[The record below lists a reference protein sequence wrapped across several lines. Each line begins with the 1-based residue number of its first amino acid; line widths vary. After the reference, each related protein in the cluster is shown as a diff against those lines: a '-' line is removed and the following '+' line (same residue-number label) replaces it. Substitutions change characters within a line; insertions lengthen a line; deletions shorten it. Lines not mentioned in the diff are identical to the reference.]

1 MIRIIIVSAL
11 VMSSRAMQ
19 QPKLVYPRLLEER
32 SADGRMVMHL
42 HDQLTLNLRKASV
55 AARNFRVLEHEDG
68 HEVTHFFDGRD
79 LDRNLH
85 EDEKQF
91 ATVHVTRRND
101 GIEVEGVVG
110 PHHRIEPM
118 RTMERSE
125 DGLVPHMIHEIEKK
139 EMVDIEK
146 AIPEKGAW
154 TVNERANVGQYVPP
168 EVTVEI
174 FMVSDWWHHKHF
186 NTTVEL
192 IYYLCVH
199 INSVNIRYAD
209 TKEPRVKFLL
219 TGVEKDQF
227 STYKKGTGTEMES
240 SSSLEEFRKYAD
252 SRRYDYG
259 YPDMVFL
266 MTGLDVYS
274 DEKGGTKS
282 MNVLGIGFVGGL
294 CTQFFVALGEDS
306 AGRFN
311 GMHTLTHEAGHVLG
325 ASHDESSPK
334 SWIRGDPGSLSCPW
348 KDGYIMSYVDGGTR
362 HHQFSQCSLKQIKN
376 LLLLRGRVC
385 WQLSKTNNGHTE
397 PGRFPGM
404 EVAPNEFCKSV
415 FPKEQNV
422 TADMNSDRMAQCMVK
437 CQYPVVRRQCY
448 SYNYCTT
455 YTSIR
460 YTYEHALDYMHCTAD
475 KVCVRGVCGASPI
488 SRTQR
493 PIIRSTRTSTTTT
506 TTTTRKPTPIDDS
519 TTECRCDCSTTQ
531 RVTNRGYSARPSTP
545 RWPNSWRGN
554 WRSG

>member
-19 QPKLVYPRLLEER
+19 QPRLVYPRLLEER

-42 HDQLTLNLRKASV
+42 HDKLTLNLRKTSV

-154 TVNERANVGQYVPP
+154 TVNERAN
-168 EVTVEI
+168 
-174 FMVSDWWHHKHF
+174 
-186 NTTVEL
+186 L

-227 STYKKGTGTEMES
+227 STYRKGAGTEMES

-252 SRRYDYG
+252 SRRYEYG

-311 GMHTLTHEAGHVLG
+311 GMHTLTHEAGPRHLSLRTCTIWKTFPYCWLERLG

-334 SWIRGDPGSLSCPW
+334 SWIKGDPGSLSCPW

-362 HHQFSQCSLKQIKN
+362 HHQFSPCSLRQIQN
-376 LLLLRGRVC
+376 LLILRGTVC
-385 WQLSKTNNGHTE
+385 WQY
-397 PGRFPGM
+397 
-404 EVAPNEFCKSV
+404 
-415 FPKEQNV
+415 
-422 TADMNSDRMAQCMVK
+422 SDRMAQCMVK

-475 KVCVRGVCGASPI
+475 KVCVRGVCGASAI
-488 SRTQR
+488 RR
-493 PIIRSTRTSTTTT
+493 PERPLY
-506 TTTTRKPTPIDDS
+506 K
-519 TTECRCDCSTTQ
+519 
-531 RVTNRGYSARPSTP
+531 ARDTDTFTCAVYGSMVAK
-545 RWPNSWRGN
+545 
-554 WRSG
+554 